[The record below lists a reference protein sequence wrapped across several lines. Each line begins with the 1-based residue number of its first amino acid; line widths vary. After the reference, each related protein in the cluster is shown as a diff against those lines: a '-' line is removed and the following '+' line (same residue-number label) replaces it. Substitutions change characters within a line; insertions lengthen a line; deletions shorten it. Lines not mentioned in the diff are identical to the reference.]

1 MREKKEIISW
11 VYEEQCFNEPYESFY
26 DILTS
31 PMDRAK
37 GGKGGLGKGT
47 KMMRGGMVGSVGE
60 RTASIP
66 LGSRPGQPFSRET
79 EREELKRLRVGS
91 AKVEELIKELQ
102 AEKES
107 LEAKTAQVRASIAS

>member
-1 MREKKEIISW
+1 MREQKEIISW

-31 PMDRAK
+31 PMDRQR

-66 LGSRPGQPFSRET
+66 IGSRPGQPFSRET
-79 EREELKRLRVGS
+79 EREELSRLRKAT
-91 AKVEELIKELQ
+91 AKVEDTMKELQ
-102 AEKES
+102 AER
-107 LEAKTAQVRASIAS
+107 EAIDAKMAQIKAST

>member
-1 MREKKEIISW
+1 MKEKKEIISW

-31 PMDRAK
+31 PMDRAR

-60 RTASIP
+60 RTAAIP

-79 EREELKRLRVGS
+79 EREELKRLRAASV
-91 AKVEELIKELQ
+91 KVEDMIKQLQ
-102 AEKES
+102 IEKEN
-107 LEAKTAQVRASIAS
+107 LESQTAQVRASM